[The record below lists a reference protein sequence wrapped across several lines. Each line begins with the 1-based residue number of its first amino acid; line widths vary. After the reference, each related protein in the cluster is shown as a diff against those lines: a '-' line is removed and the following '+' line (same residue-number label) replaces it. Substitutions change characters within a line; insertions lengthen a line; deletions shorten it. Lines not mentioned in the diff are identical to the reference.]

1 MHRDTYLLGGE
12 EERCEA
18 ITLQGFVNARIGSDE
33 RLVGK
38 GKHRATGI
46 GLRKFNEAL
55 SMVQGEQ
62 GLVRIAFPV
71 KEAGVG
77 RHTIVQAGIPQGLPH
92 RRISPTEGHRKG
104 SELLRQRLG
113 RIRCQKS
120 GGGILVEKDIGVA
133 GDRFIGD
140 ALRTEKEELLRILA
154 QTGQK
159 VCVTPRVNDSQPALH
174 TFLDDHP

>member
-1 MHRDTYLLGGE
+1 MD
-12 EERCEA
+12 A
-18 ITLQGFVNARIGSDE
+18 PIGSDE
-33 RLVGK
+33 SLVGK
-38 GKHRATGI
+38 GEHRATSI

-92 RRISPTEGHRKG
+92 RRISPTEGHGKG
-104 SELLRQRLG
+104 SELLRQCLG

-154 QTGQK
+154 QAGQE
-159 VCVTPRVNDSQPALH
+159 VCVTPRVNKSQPALH
-174 TFLDDHP
+174 TFLYDHP